1 MRRWSMYLLP
11 FMTACMSGVNPL
23 VLATGTTADIS
34 TGVDDVDLPGTPQT
48 HEAFAILL
56 NVERSSA
63 GVGGVVELVEDSR
76 LSQAAQGHAL
86 DMLANG
92 YLSHTDLEGGSVGD
106 RALAVGYDWNF
117 IAENIA
123 QGFNSNAS
131 VIQAWMN
138 SPLHRDNMLDERAE
152 DFGLGRV
159 NGTWVLMLGRE
170 FSE

>member
-11 FMTACMSGVNPL
+11 FMTACMSGVNPM
-23 VLATGTTADIS
+23 VLATGTTS
-34 TGVDDVDLPGTPQT
+34 GESSGVGVAVPPGTPQT

-56 NVERSSA
+56 NDERA
-63 GVGGVVELVEDSR
+63 GGGVVELVEDSR
-76 LSQAAQGHAL
+76 LSLAAQGHAQ
-86 DMLANG
+86 DMVTNG
-92 YLSHTDLEGGSVGD
+92 YLSHTDLQGGSAGD
-106 RALAVGYDWNF
+106 RALAAGYDWNF

-123 QGFNSNAS
+123 QGFYSNAS

-138 SPLHRDNMLDERAE
+138 SPPHHDNMLDERAE

-170 FSE
+170 FAE